1 MNEWYWNRLAEE
13 DNDRL
18 ARQVLDMQR
27 RRTGNTD
34 STVDGGGSS
43 TSDEARIA
51 KLQSMLVVAAQREVA
66 LVEKHVKQE
75 KQWQA
80 MYKQW
85 MQEMEIKIKLMAA
98 GDRGRGSEGTHY

>member
-1 MNEWYWNRLAEE
+1 M
-13 DNDRL
+13 
-18 ARQVLDMQR
+18 LDMQR